1 MDKDRI
7 KGSAKQIIGSVKQ
20 TVGKAL
26 GDPKLQQDG
35 KADVLEGKVRSTVG
49 GIKDLIREA

>member
-1 MDKDRI
+1 MNSTERRLS
-7 KGSAKQIIGSVKQ
+7 GQIIGSVKQ

-26 GDPKLQQDG
+26 GDPKLRQDG
-35 KADVLEGKVRSTVG
+35 KADVLKGKVRSTVG